1 MSPKEKRMM
10 EAARLR
16 YMEDC
21 SNQEIADRIGIAE
34 KTVRNYF
41 SQEDMDQFKRFY
53 SDKELWEFEQA
64 MEQDVRDG
72 VQLSNNLLGKAVQG
86 ARSDGDYKTMLR
98 ASDQALKIRERK
110 IKLLQE
116 LGILDKPKQRQEVEH
131 RDVDSGVDKLA
142 EYYEKHHGK
151 KQEDDSKEELEAQ

>member
-41 SQEDMDQFKRFY
+41 SQEDMTQFKRFY

-86 ARSDGDYKTMLR
+86 ARSEGDYKTMLR

-116 LGILDKPKQRQEVEH
+116 LGVLDKPKERKEITEKGSSNV
-131 RDVDSGVDKLA
+131 GDKLA
-142 EYYEKHHGK
+142 EYYREKM
-151 KQEDDSKEELEAQ
+151 QEQDKESDKELTAE